1 MLRFRLSSWKR
12 RSLLLPVEDPRVAE
26 LEAERAA
33 LQAQLVEAQKPVAPV
48 EDPRVAELEAER
60 AALQAQLAEAQKPVA
75 SVEDPRLN
83 QLLADRETLQSELTA
98 RNSLIEELKVSRAK
112 VESAHAGS
120 SRRSHAK
127 LERSATVRAE
137 LEELQTT
144 PAPAPEP
151 AGRWDS
157 AESHLVFFQ
166 GPDGYEL
173 VERSGPPPS
182 EGSSVDAQIVARVA
196 SAPIPGTALPCA
208 YLVS

>member
-1 MLRFRLSSWKR
+1 M
-12 RSLLLPVEDPRVAE
+12 
-26 LEAERAA
+26 
-33 LQAQLVEAQKPVAPV
+33 
-48 EDPRVAELEAER
+48 
-60 AALQAQLAEAQKPVA
+60 
-75 SVEDPRLN
+75 
-83 QLLADRETLQSELTA
+83 
-98 RNSLIEELKVSRAK
+98 SRAK
-112 VESAHAGS
+112 VESAHAELEQALA
-120 SRRSHAK
+120 REV
-127 LERSATVRAE
+127 ERSATVRAE
-137 LEELQTT
+137 LEELQST

-196 SAPIPGTALPCA
+196 SAPIPGSALPCA